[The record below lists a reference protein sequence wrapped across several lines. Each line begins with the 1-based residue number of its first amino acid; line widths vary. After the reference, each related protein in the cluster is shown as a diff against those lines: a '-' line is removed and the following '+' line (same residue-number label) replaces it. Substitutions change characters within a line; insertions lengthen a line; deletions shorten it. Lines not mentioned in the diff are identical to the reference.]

1 MSKRFACA
9 AYFVL
14 ATYPGSAFMA
24 QASAQVDQQLAERYF
39 SEAAALCK
47 RDGGR
52 LWGMSLCGPM
62 VFADAQSGTIAT
74 NQAPPS
80 GDRPEF
86 LGFANATVE
95 WGGTRWSTYI
105 WSFIPADN
113 RVRRGEL
120 MIHELFH
127 RIQPE
132 LGLTT
137 QTIGNPH
144 LDTVE
149 GRYWLQLEWRALAQ
163 ALHLSGRQRRAAIR
177 DALLFRATRHGMFP
191 DARESERVEEI
202 REGLAQYTA
211 TVVVAPSVA
220 DAEASA
226 IARLAA
232 AEKDETFVQM
242 FAYASGAAYGILL
255 DEASRGWRQ
264 RVQAS
269 SDLAQMLMV
278 ALDVKPAKNPTLSA
292 KRYGGRDLRAAEE
305 RREVQ
310 RRSRVLELRRRFV
323 DGPVLVLPGSGSGSF
338 DARGATPIPGSGTV
352 YFSRYR
358 FTGDWGSL
366 DAKDGVLVSDDR
378 SRRTVP
384 GPVRIDGA
392 TITGDGWT
400 VILAPGWVAQSG
412 PRPGDH
418 QVVREARE

>member
-1 MSKRFACA
+1 
-9 AYFVL
+9 
-14 ATYPGSAFMA
+14 
-24 QASAQVDQQLAERYF
+24 
-39 SEAAALCK
+39 
-47 RDGGR
+47 
-52 LWGMSLCGPM
+52 M
-62 VFADAQSGTIAT
+62 VFADAQSRTIAT
-74 NQAPPS
+74 NQALPS
-80 GDRPEF
+80 GERPRF
-86 LGFANATVE
+86 LGFANAAVE
-95 WGGTRWSTYI
+95 WGGTRWATYV
-105 WSFIPADN
+105 WSFVPADD
-113 RVRRGEL
+113 RVRRGEI

-137 QTIGNPH
+137 QTVGNPH

-163 ALHLSGRQRRAAIR
+163 ALRLSGRQRRAAIR

-191 DARESERVEEI
+191 NARESERVEEI

-211 TVVVAPSVA
+211 TVIAAPSVA
-220 DAEASA
+220 DAADSA
-226 IARLAA
+226 IAQLAA

-242 FAYASGAAYGILL
+242 FAYASGSAYGILL

-269 SDLAQMLMV
+269 SNLAQMLMV
-278 ALDVKPAKNPTLSA
+278 ALDVEPAANATLSA
-292 KRYGGRDLRAAEE
+292 RRYGGRELRAAEE
-305 RREVQ
+305 RREDQ
-310 RRSRVLELRRRFV
+310 RRNRLLELRRRFV
-323 DGPVLVLPGSGSGSF
+323 VGPVLVLPGGGAGSF

-358 FTGDWGSL
+358 ITADWGSL
-366 DAKDGVLVSDDR
+366 DAKDGVLVSDDL

-384 GPVRIDGA
+384 APVRIDGA

-400 VILAPGWVAQSG
+400 VILAPGWVAQAG

-418 QVVREARE
+418 QVVRETRK